1 MRSLLCPVKD
11 LFKVVSKVGNHP
23 VICPWGAGHS
33 VVLGGRAAPGRL
45 TSPPSM
51 SLQLVWLP
59 QALRPKPAEQEQECR
74 SLGPSSPPFCH
85 QHPTGLSC
93 SWHACCPG
101 LLLPCSFLLQM
112 LVALVPPGSWAKGH
126 MCCVWEGG
134 KPRALSECFL
144 KGQSSAR
151 GVAMGCLQATG
162 WSVGCCYP
170 GTTTGEV
177 RGGEDLGTA
186 YYSSQSSWWKSNLL
200 PLNLPSEDSKG
211 FRKKKLVS

>member
-1 MRSLLCPVKD
+1 
-11 LFKVVSKVGNHP
+11 
-23 VICPWGAGHS
+23 
-33 VVLGGRAAPGRL
+33 
-45 TSPPSM
+45 M
-51 SLQLVWLP
+51 SLHLVWLWD
-59 QALRPKPAEQEQECR
+59 LRLPDPNQQSRRRNAELWPIPPAF
-74 SLGPSSPPFCH
+74 LPPAPNRPVL
-85 QHPTGLSC
+85 QL
-93 SWHACCPG
+93 AC
-101 LLLPCSFLLQM
+101 LLPRLLRPCSFLLQM

-134 KPRALSECFL
+134 KPRTPSECFL

-200 PLNLPSEDSKG
+200 PLNLPTEDSKG
-211 FRKKKLVS
+211 LRKKKLVS